1 MGTPIRIA
9 LIRQRYTPFGG
20 AERFVE
26 NALNALQK
34 EAHINLTLITRQ
46 WDGADNPNIKKIICD
61 PFYIGRLWRDWS
73 FARCACQ
80 TVKNNNFDLVQSH
93 ERVPCGDIYRA
104 GDGVH
109 RAWLRQRILIMPW
122 WKQLTVML
130 SPYHRYILWQEKRMF
145 ERHSLKTIIVN
156 SSQIK
161 NEIEQYFPESTANRK
176 IIYNAVDADRFY
188 PASNNSDREQTR
200 KELGIPQ
207 NSTVMLFIG
216 SGFERKGLP
225 LLLDIMQDMP
235 PSLHLIAVGKDNK
248 LGWFK
253 KLAIQYGI
261 ADRVIFTG
269 PQKNTAKFYRA
280 SDLFAF
286 PTLYDPLPN
295 TVLEAMASGLPVLV
309 SDSCGA
315 KELVQDGIEGFTQ
328 NALETD
334 RWKRNILSIIKNS
347 NKGNKIGENAR
358 KKAITLSPDK
368 LTEIL
373 INLYREEI
381 NMDSLT

>member
-1 MGTPIRIA
+1 
-9 LIRQRYTPFGG
+9 
-20 AERFVE
+20 
-26 NALNALQK
+26 
-34 EAHINLTLITRQ
+34 
-46 WDGADNPNIKKIICD
+46 
-61 PFYIGRLWRDWS
+61 
-73 FARCACQ
+73 
-80 TVKNNNFDLVQSH
+80 
-93 ERVPCGDIYRA
+93 
-104 GDGVH
+104 
-109 RAWLRQRILIMPW
+109 
-122 WKQLTVML
+122 
-130 SPYHRYILWQEKRMF
+130 
-145 ERHSLKTIIVN
+145 
-156 SSQIK
+156 
-161 NEIEQYFPESTANRK
+161 
-176 IIYNAVDADRFY
+176 
-188 PASNNSDREQTR
+188 
-200 KELGIPQ
+200 
-207 NSTVMLFIG
+207 MLFIG